1 MKFKQIFEIIK
12 EKFLESIKFSGIAFL
27 ISFFG
32 AIGGS
37 ENSSKAYRRIGI
49 PVTFF
54 LCGLWATKF
63 NLWVFTILIQH
74 FILRL
79 GHGIPSFENN
89 SCTDEG
95 SLIGRFFYKL
105 FNSNETMAN
114 IFTRGFIAALMCV
127 TFIIIPILKSNWFEY
142 FYCSAGIILIFA
154 ILAWRNLG
162 TYTFKIKNVPYYC
175 CTSDVLCF
183 GFLGIAGLKIIF

>member
-1 MKFKQIFEIIK
+1 MKFKQIFETIK

-37 ENSSKAYRRIGI
+37 ENATKDLRRIGI

-54 LCGLWATKF
+54 LCCLWATKF
-63 NLWVFTILIQH
+63 NPWVVIILIQH

-79 GHGIPSFENN
+79 GHGIPCFN
-89 SCTDEG
+89 DAG

-105 FNSNETMAN
+105 FNSNETFAN
-114 IFTRGFIAALMCV
+114 IFTRGFISTLICV
-127 TFIIIPILKSNWFEY
+127 TFIIMPILKGNWFEY
-142 FYCSAGIILIFA
+142 FYCSAGIILTFA
-154 ILAWRNLG
+154 FLAWENLG
-162 TYTFKIKNVPYYC
+162 IYTFKIKNVPYYC

>member
-1 MKFKQIFEIIK
+1 MKFKQIFETIK
-12 EKFLESIKFSGIAFL
+12 EKLLESIKFSGIAFF

-37 ENSSKAYRRIGI
+37 ENSTKDWRRIGI

-54 LCGLWATKF
+54 LCGLWSTKF
-63 NLWVFTILIQH
+63 NPWVVIILIQH

-79 GHGIPSFENN
+79 GHGIPDS
-89 SCTDEG
+89 TDDG

-105 FNSNETMAN
+105 FNSNETLAN
-114 IFTRGFIAALMCV
+114 ILTRGFISTLMCV
-127 TFIIIPILKSNWFEY
+127 TFIIIPILKGNWFEY
-142 FYCSAGIILIFA
+142 FYCSVGIILIFA
-154 ILAWRNLG
+154 LLAWRNLG
-162 TYTFKIKNVPYYC
+162 TYTFKIKNVAYYA
-175 CTSDVLCF
+175 CTSDVLCY